1 MIMASHNWF
10 QSKGGADDSSKRSRY
25 PRSCDYN
32 RQATALPFSTQ
43 RWMRVS
49 RTRAPYLMS
58 LCVGGIA
65 LHAQGAM
72 ETRPVRRGQCF
83 TCKARK
89 REIQEAAYVVSYA
102 LKVIRP

>member
-1 MIMASHNWF
+1 MIMAYRNWF

-25 PRSCDYN
+25 PRSGDSN
-32 RQATALPFSTQ
+32 RQATALPSSTQ
-43 RWMRVS
+43 RWTRVL

-65 LHAQGAM
+65 LHAPGAM
-72 ETRPVRRGQCF
+72 EPRPVPAGNVSYAKLDSRS
-83 TCKARK
+83 
-89 REIQEAAYVVSYA
+89 AYVVSYA